1 MGRRIDAQG
10 GEILPG
16 NDIQEHF
23 PVIRTER
30 LICRQITTDDAPA
43 LHEYWSDEEVTRYFS
58 LDPFATLT
66 ETLEMI
72 ALLNG
77 MPEANQGIR
86 WAVVRAADGIVLGT
100 CGFHNHEPEHFRAE
114 MGYDLGRPYWGKGI
128 MGEAIRAILEY
139 GFCTQ
144 NFNRIEAFVNFGNRN
159 STRLLERTGFHLDGL
174 LRQYEF
180 NRGRFVDQY
189 CYSLLKS
196 DWETNS
202 AVNYD

>member
-1 MGRRIDAQG
+1 MP
-10 GEILPG
+10 E
-16 NDIQEHF
+16 NDTQEHF

-30 LICRQITTDDAPA
+30 LICRQISTDDAPA

-58 LDPFATLT
+58 LDPFATLA
-66 ETLEMI
+66 ETVEMI
-72 ALLNG
+72 ALLNN
-77 MPEANQGIR
+77 MPQANQGIR
-86 WAVVRAADGIVLGT
+86 WAVIRAADGIVLGT

-114 MGYDLGRPYWGKGI
+114 MGYDLGRPYWGQGI

-139 GFCTQ
+139 GFCTL

-174 LRQYEF
+174 LRQYEL

-196 DWETNS
+196 DWETTS
-202 AVNYD
+202 TVNYD